1 MNSRFLRCMKP
12 LAVTAA
18 IAASFYAGR
27 HVPKSEG
34 IAADPESC
42 QMSPADEY
50 SARFVELMA
59 RRAIRKNALD
69 IRHDLKAGIDS
80 DLDVGYRFTVG
91 NQGTLRI
98 KDYYVICGKCYGDSE
113 LPELIGLLITSEF
126 SLPEQ
131 KKECTIEF
139 QVNVPKLGTQELPVI
154 RLPQSPHGS
163 TEL

>member
-1 MNSRFLRCMKP
+1 MNSRFLSHIKP

-18 IAASFYAGR
+18 IAASFYAGK

-34 IAADPESC
+34 LANEPESC
-42 QMSPADEY
+42 QMSPADDY

-59 RRAIRKNALD
+59 RRAIRKSALEL
-69 IRHDLKAGIDS
+69 RHDLKAGIDS
-80 DLDVGYRFTVG
+80 NLNVGFRFTVG
-91 NQGTLRI
+91 KQGTLRI
-98 KDYYVICGKCYGDSE
+98 KDYSVICGKCYGESE

-131 KKECTIEF
+131 KRECTIEF

-154 RLPQSPHGS
+154 RLPPGPQEGIS
-163 TEL
+163 L